1 MSVRKGKQA
10 CMEAQF
16 WKALRKALYED
27 MKRAKRVPPSAR
39 MEWKAAA

>member
-1 MSVRKGKQA
+1 MSVRKGKKA

-27 MKRAKRVPPSAR
+27 LKQAEPDR

>member
-27 MKRAKRVPPSAR
+27 LKQAKPAHLAR

>member
-1 MSVRKGKQA
+1 MRRGKQA

-27 MKRAKRVPPSAR
+27 MKERPQPAR

>member
-1 MSVRKGKQA
+1 MSVRKGRKA

-27 MKRAKRVPPSAR
+27 QKQREKPALAS

>member
-16 WKALRKALYED
+16 WKALRRALYED
-27 MKRAKRVPPSAR
+27 AKQAKQPQPAR

>member
-10 CMEAQF
+10 CMQAQF

-27 MKRAKRVPPSAR
+27 QRAKRGGKP
-39 MEWKAAA
+39 